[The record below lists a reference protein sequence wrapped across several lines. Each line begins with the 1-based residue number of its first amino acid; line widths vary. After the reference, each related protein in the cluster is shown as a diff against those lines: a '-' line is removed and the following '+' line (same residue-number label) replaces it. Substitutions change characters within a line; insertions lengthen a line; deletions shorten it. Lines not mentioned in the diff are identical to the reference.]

1 MSEIHDII
9 AANKNMHEE
18 SNNQFKVELEEKFE
32 MIEEERKVMNVQIN
46 KALSFESQL
55 IEKLDI
61 YSEKLKDE
69 LREENYKKSRQLYE

>member
-32 MIEEERKVMNVQIN
+32 MIEEERKVMNV
-46 KALSFESQL
+46 
-55 IEKLDI
+55 
-61 YSEKLKDE
+61 
-69 LREENYKKSRQLYE
+69 